1 MKVITNNAPRD
12 VIDAWDLTEAER
24 AEFGYLNWPAIE
36 DGRDSASFLRYRGE
50 LYDLAEFEVWDNPE
64 SPTRQGWDGYRSDS
78 YFSGIVVRY
87 VDDGERVIAGLY
99 LA

>member
-1 MKVITNNAPRD
+1 
-12 VIDAWDLTEAER
+12 
-24 AEFGYLNWPAIE
+24 
-36 DGRDSASFLRYRGE
+36 
-50 LYDLAEFEVWDNPE
+50 VWDNPE